1 MKVTELHDLPGVDLT
16 VVQTDKFK
24 SAILSASFLVP
35 LKKETAAANALVP
48 YLLRRGTEKYPTMS
62 EISVKLEDLYGGTLD
77 PAVRKR
83 GETQCVGLIGSF
95 LDDAYALEP
104 GSNLK
109 EAAALLEEML
119 LHPVT
124 ENGSF
129 RDEYVAGERDKLVQA
144 IRAQVNDKR
153 QYALLRLLQEMCR
166 DERYGVD
173 ALGSEE
179 AMGAVTAQAAW
190 EAYQNLLKHARLHLF
205 YCGTASA
212 EEVEKALMGL
222 MEAVNALQDEKV
234 ETLTCDAHDA
244 PQRGE
249 TVVEAMDVAQ
259 GKLALGF
266 RTGGV
271 RLTEGDR
278 GPYAALMVMNALY
291 GGTATSKLFMNVR
304 EKLSLCYYA
313 SSAVESLKGVMVVS
327 SGVEFGNM
335 DKAQQEI
342 LDQLEAIRNG
352 DFTDEEL
359 ESARQA
365 VVNVYKSAID
375 SCARLE
381 SHDQT
386 TAVGGVRV
394 SLPELAREA
403 EQVTRDQVAAVAR
416 KVQLDTVY
424 RLVGKEGQNNG
435 Q

>member
-1 MKVTELHDLPGVDLT
+1 MKVTEFHDLPGIDLT

-24 SAILSASFLVP
+24 SATLSAAFLFP
-35 LKKETAAANALVP
+35 LKKETAAANALAP
-48 YLLRRGTEKYPTMS
+48 YVLRRGTERYPTMG
-62 EISVKLEDLYGGTLD
+62 EISVKLEELYGGALD

-83 GETQCVGLIGSF
+83 GETQCVGFVGSF

-124 ENGSF
+124 ENGTF
-129 RDEYVAGERDKLVQA
+129 KDEYVTDERRKLVQA
-144 IRAQVNDKR
+144 IRAMVNDKR
-153 QYALLRLLQEMCR
+153 QYAMLRLLQEMCR
-166 DERYGVD
+166 NERYGVD

-179 AMGAVTAQAAW
+179 TMASVTTQDAW
-190 EAYQNLLKHARLHLF
+190 DAYQRLLKRARLHLF
-205 YCGTASA
+205 YCGTAGA
-212 EEVEKALMGL
+212 EEVKEALMGL
-222 MEAVNALQDEKV
+222 MKAVHALREEKT
-234 ETLTCDAHDA
+234 ETLTCDVYDEL
-244 PQRGE
+244 QRGE

-271 RLTEGDR
+271 RLTGEGR
-278 GPYAALMVMNALY
+278 REYAALTVMNALY

-313 SSAVESLKGVMVVS
+313 SSALESLKGVMVVS

-335 DKAQQEI
+335 DRAQQEI
-342 LDQLEAIRNG
+342 LDQLEAIRKG

-375 SCARLE
+375 SRARLE
-381 SHDQT
+381 SHYQT
-386 TAVGGVRV
+386 LAVSGVRV
-394 SLPELAREA
+394 ALPELAREA
-403 EQVTRDQVAAVAR
+403 EQVTAEQVAAVAQ
-416 KVQLDTVY
+416 KVKLDTVY
-424 RLVGKEGQNNG
+424 RLVGKEGQSNG

>member
-1 MKVTELHDLPGVDLT
+1 MKVAEFHYPPGIDLT
-16 VVQTDKFK
+16 MVQTDKFK
-24 SAILSASFLVP
+24 SATLSASFLVP
-35 LKKETAAANALVP
+35 LKKETAAVNALVP
-48 YLLRRGTEKYPTMS
+48 YVLRRGTEKYPTMG
-62 EISVKLEDLYGGTLD
+62 EVSVKLEDLYGGTLD

-83 GETQCVGLIGSF
+83 GESQCVGLVGSF

-124 ENGSF
+124 ENGIF
-129 RDEYVAGERDKLVQA
+129 KDEYVISERDKLVQA

-153 QYALLRLLQEMCR
+153 QYAMLRLLQEMCR

-173 ALGSEE
+173 PLGSEE
-179 AMGAVTAQAAW
+179 TMGLMTAQDAW
-190 EAYQNLLKHARLHLF
+190 NAYRGLLKNARLHLF

-222 MEAVNALQDEKV
+222 MKAVHTYQENVKP
-234 ETLTCDAHDA
+234 LTCDVHYG

-259 GKLALGF
+259 GKLTMGF

-271 RLTEGDR
+271 RLTGDDR
-278 GPYAALMVMNALY
+278 MEYAALTVMNALY

-313 SSAVESLKGVMVVS
+313 SSALETLKGMMVVS

-335 DKAQQEI
+335 DRAQQEI
-342 LDQLEAIRNG
+342 LDQLEAIKRG
-352 DFTDEEL
+352 DFTEEEL

-375 SCARLE
+375 SRTQLE
-381 SHDQT
+381 SQCL
-386 TAVGGVRV
+386 TAAVSGVWV
-394 SLPELAREA
+394 ALPELAQEVSSVTR
-403 EQVTRDQVAAVAR
+403 EQVTAVAG
-416 KVQLDTVY
+416 KVKLDTVY

-435 Q
+435 